1 MPDPFSMTNLAN
13 LIAATG
19 GLGSAA
25 MGLVDT
31 SKLFA
36 GGPSNFGFGYVKDGL
51 KPYLDALPA
60 DSSAYGKDTVLQT
73 LRANWLN
80 GVAKA
85 DQKAKAKSLIHLGLT
100 QGNTDQFA
108 KAAGVNAATLKAV
121 AANVAA
127 NLPVDPKD
135 VNVLGQFDAALSG
148 ALDLAYERGD
158 QKYRNACKFLAMVV
172 AIVLG
177 GAAGE
182 IVFGDERHVALCLL
196 MGVIATPLSPV
207 SKDVVTALQGAV
219 ASIGK
224 LNS

>member
-1 MPDPFSMTNLAN
+1 MPDSFSMTNLAN
-13 LIAATG
+13 LIAASG

-36 GGPSNFGFGYVKDGL
+36 GGPSNFGFRCIKDGL
-51 KPYLDALPA
+51 KPYLDALPPG
-60 DSSAYGKDTVLQT
+60 SSAPVLQT

-100 QGNTDQFA
+100 QGDADQFA
-108 KAAGVNAATLKAV
+108 KAAGVNAVVLKTV

-127 NLPVDPKD
+127 NQPVDPKD

-158 QKYRNACKFLAMVV
+158 QIYRNASKFLAMVV

-177 GAAGE
+177 GAAGM
-182 IVFGDERHVALCLL
+182 IVFGDARHVELCLL
-196 MGVIATPLSPV
+196 LGVIATPLAPV
-207 SKDVVTALQGAV
+207 SKDVVTALQSAV
-219 ASIGK
+219 ATIGK
-224 LNS
+224 LKS